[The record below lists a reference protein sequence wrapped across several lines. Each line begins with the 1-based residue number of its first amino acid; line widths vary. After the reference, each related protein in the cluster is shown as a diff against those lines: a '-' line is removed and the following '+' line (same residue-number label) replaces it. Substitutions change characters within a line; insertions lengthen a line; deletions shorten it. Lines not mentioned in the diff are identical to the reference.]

1 MEENALTF
9 SISPN
14 PSNDAF
20 YLHSDKLIGKTYQ
33 LVSINGQ
40 LMEEN
45 TIQHNNQKVSV
56 SSLANGIYFVR
67 IPTEDGIAINKLIVQ
82 H

>member
-1 MEENALTF
+1 
-9 SISPN
+9 
-14 PSNDAF
+14 
-20 YLHSDKLIGKTYQ
+20 
-33 LVSINGQ
+33 
-40 LMEEN
+40 MEEN
-45 TIQHNNQKVSV
+45 TIQQNNQKISV